1 MQGYSRYK
9 IQKVQNK
16 VAQSNISRGLYRA
29 WGRAQT
35 KLNRAKDKVWQENQ
49 AAILKSLQ
57 KSKYGNLL
65 ASGRAGKSI
74 KRMGIMEASALGQ
87 YFAMKAGTL
96 TNAREDFMRGV
107 KFDRM
112 KAIEA
117 SDNAFG
123 KVAFAP
129 TPDIAAPQAASPSIG
144 MAIFADVMGVATS
157 LGTAAI
163 AKGSDSRLKEDIK
176 QIGKSIDGHNIYKFK
191 YLDDP
196 TYYIGAMAE
205 EVYKKKPSAVVR
217 MDNGYLGVDYSQ
229 IDVEMKEVA

>member
-49 AAILKSLQ
+49 VAILKGLR
-57 KSKYGNLL
+57 KSQYGNLL

-123 KVAFAP
+123 RVAFAP

-144 MAIFADVMGVATS
+144 MAMFSDFMGVATS
-157 LGTAAI
+157 LGAAAI
-163 AKGSDSRLKEDIK
+163 AGSDSRLKEDIK
-176 QIGKSIDGHNIYKFK
+176 QIGQSIDGHNIYKFK
-191 YLDDP
+191 YFDNP

-205 EVYKKKPSAVVR
+205 EVYKKKPSAVFR